1 MWVCMILVAMGI
13 AAAEDHEG
21 DGGTE
26 PEVDERLEEWVWP
39 TEPWAELAV
48 TERWTAKAAL
58 RQREVPPLPAGVVLD
73 DTERAAWDRLGR
85 QRATMGWLVG
95 AGLGASVASF
105 VVLGAVAEDCV
116 FSLDEV
122 GCQVAMYGSG
132 VLFWTGLPTAVGAG
146 VSRSTMRRDRRR
158 LLEGAVARSALSEVR
173 LRPRLSSD
181 GGGMALSG
189 RF

>member
-21 DGGTE
+21 EGGAE
-26 PEVDERLEEWVWP
+26 PEVDEQVEEWVWP
-39 TEPWAELAV
+39 TEPWAELSA

-58 RQREVPPLPAGVVLD
+58 RQREVPPLPAGVVLSD
-73 DTERAAWDRLGR
+73 RERANWDRLGR

-95 AGLGASVASF
+95 AGLGASAASV
-105 VVLGAVAEDCV
+105 VVLGAVAEDCL
-116 FSLDEV
+116 FADDL
-122 GCQVAMYGSG
+122 GCDVALFGSAAA
-132 VLFWTGLPTAVGAG
+132 LFTGALLALSAG
-146 VSRSTMRRDRRR
+146 ISRSTMRRDRRR